1 MDTNLCPWSDLL
13 KAAGVDNGV
22 GGWIFVPSF
31 QSNGG
36 ENPLSV
42 DALYLISLNWSELE
56 KEIHPA

>member
-1 MDTNLCPWSDLL
+1 MTDGHQWCPWSDFL

-36 ENPLSV
+36 VVGGYN
-42 DALYLISLNWSELE
+42 YI
-56 KEIHPA
+56 